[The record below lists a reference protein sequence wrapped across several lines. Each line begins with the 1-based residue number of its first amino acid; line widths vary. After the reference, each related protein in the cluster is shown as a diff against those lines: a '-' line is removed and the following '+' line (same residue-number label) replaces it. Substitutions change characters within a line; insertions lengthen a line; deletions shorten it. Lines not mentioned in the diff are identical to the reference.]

1 MMAQGNTPIDIT
13 PDAVLDGVHHHMNRT
28 RTHLSRKQGSL
39 QAADVH
45 RINLGA
51 CITCIVKFVGRVSQS
66 PGCHVGVLNLGGSW
80 RFFEV
85 KQDGWSIVITTCL
98 SGLEVLE
105 GVI

>member
-1 MMAQGNTPIDIT
+1 M
-13 PDAVLDGVHHHMNRT
+13 
-28 RTHLSRKQGSL
+28 
-39 QAADVH
+39 H

-51 CITCIVKFVGRVSQS
+51 CITCIVCGEGVTISWV
-66 PGCHVGVLNLGGSW
+66 PGCHVGVLNLGSW

-85 KQDGWSIVITTCL
+85 KEDGWSIVITTCL